1 MFKHLDRQKI
11 RCYNQDM
18 DTNIKKKYPYVGKV
32 SETEGRKIS
41 NFEHSS
47 PWKDAQ
53 TAFYWEN
60 FEYPLYHGHQ
70 HWEIQIILNDQIEHY
85 LNGMKI
91 TLSSGSAI
99 LVGPNDN
106 HAIYYP
112 KRQKNQFQGVCFIS
126 KSDYFKNLCA
136 QISPTIY
143 TRIFDISQGRTF
155 SLSPSFIAELTN
167 SLLEIQNVYAL
178 DKEQAKERCNILF
191 YSVFSQ
197 FLMQNQLTKSIPS
210 ELAAFI
216 KNLNNPKLSSEELK
230 ALQMQL
236 PYSYC
241 NLTRLIKKHTGCT
254 ITQYVNNVKL
264 QYAKELLRT
273 TQMTTLMIA
282 QEIHFESLSH
292 FNHLFKKQFQMTP
305 TEFRKQS
312 TAKTL

>member
-1 MFKHLDRQKI
+1 
-11 RCYNQDM
+11 M
-18 DTNIKKKYPYVGKV
+18 DTNIKKKYPYVGNV
-32 SETEGRKIS
+32 TETEGIKIS
-41 NFEHSS
+41 NFEHTS
-47 PWKDAQ
+47 PWKNAQ

-60 FEYPLYHGHQ
+60 FEYPLYHGHT
-70 HWEIQIILNDQIEHY
+70 HWEMQIVLNDQMEQY
-85 LNGMKI
+85 VNGVKI

-99 LVGPNDN
+99 LVGPNDK

-112 KRQKNQFQGVCFIS
+112 KRQKNQFQGLCFIT
-126 KSDYFKNLCA
+126 KSEYFQSLCE
-136 QISPTIY
+136 QISPTLY
-143 TRIFDISQGRTF
+143 ARIAEISQGRTF
-155 SLSPSFIAELTN
+155 SLSPSFISDLTN
-167 SLLEIQNVYAL
+167 SLLEIQNVYAV

-191 YSVFSQ
+191 HSVFSQ

-230 ALQMQL
+230 TLQEQL
-236 PYSYC
+236 PYSYS

-292 FNHLFKKQFQMTP
+292 FNHLFKKHFQLTP
-305 TEFRKQS
+305 TEFRKQN
-312 TAKTL
+312 AIKTL